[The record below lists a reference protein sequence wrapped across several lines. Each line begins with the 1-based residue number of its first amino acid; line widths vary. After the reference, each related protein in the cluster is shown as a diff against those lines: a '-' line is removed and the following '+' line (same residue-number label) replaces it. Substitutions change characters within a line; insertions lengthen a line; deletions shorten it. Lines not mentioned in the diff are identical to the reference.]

1 MNPRDNIE
9 EELNIMFK
17 KSCIIASLLSIIAGV
32 FIALLLDGIAM
43 KIVMG
48 AVLIMGGFAFWM
60 VIVYTL
66 FNKAN
71 NKHKYCVPLCVCALI
86 VAYSIVFVLCSTF
99 YRNLPTAIRM
109 FICIF
114 SLLALCGVGYFG
126 YKAESNEQKNNEA
139 EVNETE
145 EIKVSPRP
153 KLVYD
158 ERTALFVEPEK
169 LCCDVLWTDIGP
181 KYVEHIDED

>member
-1 MNPRDNIE
+1 
-9 EELNIMFK
+9 MFK

-32 FIALLLDGIAM
+32 LIALLLDGIAM

-48 AVLIMGGFAFWM
+48 AVLIMGGFASWI

-86 VAYSIVFVLCSTF
+86 VAYSIVFVLCSTV
-99 YRNLPTAIRM
+99 YRNLPTSIRM
-109 FICIF
+109 FICIS

-145 EIKVSPRP
+145 EIKLSPRP

-169 LCCDVLWTDIGP
+169 LCCDVLWTDTGP

>member
-32 FIALLLDGIAM
+32 LIALLLDGIAM

-48 AVLIMGGFAFWM
+48 AVLIMGGFAFRI

-86 VAYSIVFVLCSTF
+86 VAYSIVFVLCSTV
-99 YRNLPTAIRM
+99 YRNLPTSIRM
-109 FICIF
+109 FICIS

-145 EIKVSPRP
+145 EIKLSPRP

-169 LCCDVLWTDIGP
+169 LCCDVLWTDTGP